1 MWQVE
6 AVNRSK
12 NVVRIEGFY
21 YSGILSQTYVPKQC
35 GSGSNIDKMFL
46 NVIPCSNSS
55 FHRPISI

>member
-21 YSGILSQTYVPKQC
+21 YYDILAQTYAPKQC
-35 GSGSNIDKMFL
+35 NSGSDIDRVFL

-55 FHRPISI
+55 LHRPISI